1 MKTMVWVRKSVITCR
16 LYTEN
21 RDKVIKTVLG
31 DRTHKNVQVTCQV
44 RRGHAAQCDAWTNYP
59 SSPTPHINQ
68 CLAYRITSLLLSV
81 SVKVTLQGPSR
92 GLPRDIQ
99 RALLKSV
106 YTLQP
111 IVQPAV

>member
-1 MKTMVWVRKSVITCR
+1 MKTMVWVCKSVITCR

-59 SSPTPHINQ
+59 SSHQ
-68 CLAYRITSLLLSV
+68 SV
-81 SVKVTLQGPSR
+81 SSLPHHFPSPQR
-92 GLPRDIQ
+92 QRESDTPRAQ
-99 RALLKSV
+99 
-106 YTLQP
+106 
-111 IVQPAV
+111 